1 MNTTSGRMTP
11 RERWEAVMRGER
23 PDRVPCDYWGTDEI
37 TCRLKRDLGCL
48 TDRDLWERLG
58 VDKLVQLV
66 PAHPRAVE
74 STWHLQ
80 SFFSVW
86 HIGTRKIPYAD
97 GLGYYEEATEHPL
110 AAAGSVREIERF
122 DWPDPAEWDV
132 SSLRAQ
138 CETWRDYPL
147 LAGGCEMFYLYC
159 RLRGMEQALEDL
171 VSNPGIADCILEHIA
186 AFDLTLTKRILDEV
200 GDALLFSYVAEDL
213 GTQNSLLMS
222 PRLFRRFLKPHM
234 ARMIDLVHSRGVRAF
249 HHDDGAMRPLLPELV
264 EMGIDVLN
272 PVQWRCPGMEREAL
286 AREFGARIVFHGGV
300 DNQRTLPFGTPED
313 VRAEVRRNIEIFRDT
328 RGYIVA
334 PCHNLQANTPT
345 ANVVA
350 MYEAVRDEAA

>member
-1 MNTTSGRMTP
+1 
-11 RERWEAVMRGER
+11 MRGER

-37 TCRLKRDLGCL
+37 TRRLKHDLGCK
-48 TDRDLWERLG
+48 TDRQLWRRLC

-66 PAHPRAVE
+66 PTHPRATE

-86 HIGTRKIPYAD
+86 HIGTRQIPYAD
-97 GLGYYEEATEHPL
+97 GIGYYEEAVAHPL
-110 AAAGSVREIERF
+110 AAATGLQGVERF
-122 DWPDPAEWDV
+122 DWPDPNEWDV
-132 SSLRAQ
+132 TGLRAQ
-138 CETWRDYPL
+138 CEIWRDYPL

-159 RLRGMEQALEDL
+159 RLRGMERALEDL
-171 VSNPGIADCILEHIA
+171 VSEPLIAEAILEHIA
-186 AFDLTLTKRILDEV
+186 AFDLSLTRRILDEV
-200 GDALLFSYVAEDL
+200 GGSVLFSYVAEDL

-234 ARMIDLVHSRGVRAF
+234 QRMIDLVHSYGVNVF

-264 EMGIDVLN
+264 EMGIDLLN
-272 PVQWRCPGMEREAL
+272 PVQWRCRRMEREAL
-286 AREFGARIVFHGGV
+286 ARDFGNKIVFHGGV
-300 DNQRTLPFGTPED
+300 DNQQTLPFGTPAD
-313 VRAEVRRNIEIFRDT
+313 VRSEVRDNIAIFRNT

-345 ANVVA
+345 ANVVT
-350 MYEAVRDEAA
+350 MYEAVQEFGAGSQTAS